1 MSSINDIGNS
11 IDIKSIQSPGGTKHQ
26 AAKNIEQLTKN
37 DGWVKHKI
45 PLLWVTIAS
54 TDANKQRA
62 GILATSKGAG
72 MTDADKKNFI
82 EDWDCV

>member
-1 MSSINDIGNS
+1 MDIGNS

-26 AAKNIEQLTKN
+26 AAKNIEKVAKN
-37 DGWVKHKI
+37 NDWVEFKLPI
-45 PLLWVTIAS
+45 LWPAFAS
-54 TDANKQRA
+54 TDENRQRA
-62 GILATSKGAG
+62 GILAASKGAG